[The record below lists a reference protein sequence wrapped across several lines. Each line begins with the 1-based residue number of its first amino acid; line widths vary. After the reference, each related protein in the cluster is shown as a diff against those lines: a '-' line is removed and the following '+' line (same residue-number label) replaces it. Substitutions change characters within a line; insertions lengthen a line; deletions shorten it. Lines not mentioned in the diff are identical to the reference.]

1 MKEKEFIEYIAKSI
15 VDYPEDVKL
24 NVVEGEKTTLLELK
38 VNPKDIGKVIGKN
51 GSIIKAL
58 RILLSSLDS
67 KNGRHIALEI
77 KE

>member
-1 MKEKEFIEYIAKSI
+1 MREKDFIEYIARSI
-15 VDYPEDVKL
+15 VDFPDDVKI

-51 GSIIKAL
+51 GAIIKAL